1 MRRKII
7 AGNWKMNNGPK
18 QTHEF
23 VRQIEEWLAIEGTV
37 CEQVSDGNMEIII
50 FPPAISLYAANH
62 LAHTSCV
69 QIGGQNVHWEAAG
82 AFTGEIS
89 ASMLLEESCSYCL
102 VGHSER
108 RHLFNET
115 NEQTA
120 KKVDSLCHVGIT
132 PILCVGELLAE
143 RESHQTHEVVKTQLL
158 EGIKN
163 FSPADKDVDK
173 HLVIAY
179 EPVWAIGTGK
189 TATPKDA
196 QEVCHY
202 IRGLIE
208 TQFGADCAKK
218 IRILYGGSV
227 TAATTEALLA
237 EADVDGVLVGGASVK
252 AVSFQDIL
260 VEAAK

>member
-1 MRRKII
+1 MRCKII

-37 CEQVSDGNMEIII
+37 CEQVSSGKMEIVI

-62 LAHTSCV
+62 LAHASCV
-69 QIGGQNVHWEAAG
+69 QIGGQNVHWEASG

-108 RHLFNET
+108 RHLFHET

-120 KKVDSLCHVGIT
+120 KKVHALLNVGIT
-132 PILCVGELLAE
+132 PILCVGELLSE
-143 RESHQTHEVVKTQLL
+143 RELQQTNDVIKTQLL

-163 FSPADKDVDK
+163 IDGADVDQR
-173 HLVIAY
+173 LVIAY

-196 QEVCHY
+196 QDVCHY

-208 TQFGADCAKK
+208 TQFGVDCARK

-227 TAATTEALLA
+227 TAANTKALLA
-237 EADVDGVLVGGASVK
+237 ETDIDGVLVGGASVK
-252 AVSFQDIL
+252 AASFEEIL
-260 VEAAK
+260 AEAT

>member
-1 MRRKII
+1 MRCKII

-62 LAHTSCV
+62 LAHASCV

-108 RHLFNET
+108 RHLFHET

-120 KKVDSLCHVGIT
+120 KKVHALLNVGIT
-132 PILCVGELLAE
+132 PILCVGELLSE
-143 RESHQTHEVVKTQLL
+143 RELQQTNDVIKTQLL

-163 FSPADKDVDK
+163 IDGADVDQR
-173 HLVIAY
+173 LVIAY

-196 QEVCHY
+196 QDVCHY

-208 TQFGADCAKK
+208 TQFGVDCARK

-227 TAATTEALLA
+227 TAANTKALLV
-237 EADVDGVLVGGASVK
+237 ETDIDGVLVGGASVK
-252 AVSFQDIL
+252 AASFEEIL
-260 VEAAK
+260 AEAT